1 MKKSKSFWAAASLL
15 SLAVMA
21 LAGYSIYQRMAL
33 HFSGD
38 TVGVSPVPPPPA
50 QDAAEPDQT
59 GATEPARNQAA
70 EPAAEDKKTTEPAKP
85 EQTAPKVETV
95 KVKAVKTAFEFKAP
109 KARSVEISGSFT
121 SWKPRAMKKKNG
133 IWKVEIYI
141 LPGTYPYHFNVDGQ
155 KKLDPGKPKAPIGD
169 SLVTVE

>member
-15 SLAVMA
+15 SLALMA
-21 LAGYSIYQRMAL
+21 MAGYAIYQRMAL

-38 TVGVSPVPPPPA
+38 AVGVSPVPPLPA
-50 QDAAEPDQT
+50 QDATGDQT
-59 GATEPARNQAA
+59 EAANPAQTPAA
-70 EPAAEDKKTTEPAKP
+70 GPAAEDKKPAETAKPGEPAP
-85 EQTAPKVETV
+85 QVETV
-95 KVKAVKTAFEFKAP
+95 KVKAVKTTFEFKAP
-109 KARSVEISGSFT
+109 KAKSVQISGSFT

-133 IWKVEIYI
+133 TWKAEIYI
-141 LPGTYPYHFNVDGQ
+141 LPGTYPYHFTVDGQ